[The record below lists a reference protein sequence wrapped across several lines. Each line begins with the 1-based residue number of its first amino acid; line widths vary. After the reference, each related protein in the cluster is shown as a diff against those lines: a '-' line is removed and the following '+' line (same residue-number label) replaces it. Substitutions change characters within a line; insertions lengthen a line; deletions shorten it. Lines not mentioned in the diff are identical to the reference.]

1 MKLKEYKDERNRKVK
16 LTDEQFDLLPASKQ
30 RLLTKWEAPA
40 LPEFLT
46 AKKVTDA
53 TSNGSNTQNGGSGS
67 NGIGSSQQS
76 TSEGTGKD
84 NPSTGTGIPQKAK
97 GKPGRKAASK

>member
-1 MKLKEYKDERNRKVK
+1 MKLKEYKDERGYKIK
-16 LTDEQFDLLPASKQ
+16 LTDNQFELLPASKQ
-30 RLLTKWEAPA
+30 RLLTKWEEPEV
-40 LPEFLT
+40 PEFLT

-53 TSNGSNTQNGGSGS
+53 NSNGSNTQNGGSSS
-67 NGIGSSQQS
+67 NGIGSGQQS
-76 TSEGTGKD
+76 ASEGVGKD